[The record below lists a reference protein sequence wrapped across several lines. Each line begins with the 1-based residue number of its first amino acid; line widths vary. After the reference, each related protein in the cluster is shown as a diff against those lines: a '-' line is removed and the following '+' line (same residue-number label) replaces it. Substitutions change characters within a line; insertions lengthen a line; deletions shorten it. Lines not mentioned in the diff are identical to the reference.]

1 MENVNSDD
9 ILEAIATSTLNTG
22 YENLDQ
28 DTIDNAKKRILDM
41 IGNAIGGASMPDMV
55 EMIKMV
61 EGWGGKKEAS
71 ILGSNVKSNTHD
83 VAFVNCTMCR
93 TFDWGALAVIVDG
106 RRYPSHTSETTVLT
120 ALALAESKGVSGK
133 ELITSC
139 VIGDDLSARMN
150 AVNMHPWNANM
161 ENRLGRATQAAPMA
175 MAPTTTLGATAI
187 AGRLLGLNPAQM
199 KNAFGLVG
207 RSDNFGGGIWDGS
220 PTFKIE
226 QGTAARK
233 GIVCA
238 ELAKAGW
245 TGAIDPLFNE
255 RGGYFARQCEHPEIL
270 TTDLGK
276 KFYYEVIFKPYPGGR
291 PTHIPIDAAL
301 NLAYK
306 NDINTD
312 DIEEVILHLSVPAKY
327 GHYMRPY
334 KVGDYPT
341 GDALFSYVFSTA
353 SALYRRSATGREYT
367 EESIRDPKLQELIKK
382 VQLGDS
388 DKPEGVELEVK
399 MNNGAVYTEYV
410 PIATGELPDPLTMDI
425 LKKKFMNQV
434 EFSRVITTQDAEKL
448 TELLE
453 NLEEVEDVQDLIG
466 FAVKK

>member
-1 MENVNSDD
+1 MKNVNGNE
-9 ILEAIATSTLNTG
+9 ILETIAESTLNTR
-22 YENLDQ
+22 YEDLDPE
-28 DTIDNAKKRILDM
+28 TVDNAKKRILDM
-41 IGNAIGGASMPDMV
+41 IGNAIGGVTMPDMV
-55 EMIKMV
+55 NLIKMV
-61 EGWGGKKEAS
+61 EGWGGNKEAS
-71 ILGSNVKSNTHD
+71 ILGCNVKGPAHE

-93 TFDWGALAVIVDG
+93 TFDWGALVVIVDG
-106 RRYPSHTSETTVLT
+106 RRYPSHTSETTALT

-133 ELITSC
+133 ELITAC
-139 VIGDDLSARMN
+139 VIGDDLAARLN

-161 ENRLGRATQAAPMA
+161 ANRLGGAAAATPAP
-175 MAPTTTLGATAI
+175 MAPTTSLAATAI
-187 AGRLLGLNPAQM
+187 AGRILKLNPTQM

-207 RSDNFGGGIWDGS
+207 KSDGFGGGIWDGA

-233 GIVCA
+233 GIVTA

-245 TGAIDPLFNE
+245 TGALDPLFNE
-255 RGGYFARQCEHPEIL
+255 RGGFFSRQCEHPEIL
-270 TTDLGK
+270 TMDLGK

-301 NLAYK
+301 NLASK

-312 DIEEVILHLSVPAKY
+312 DIDEVILHLSVPAKY

-382 VQLGDS
+382 
-388 DKPEGVELEVK
+388 
-399 MNNGAVYTEYV
+399 
-410 PIATGELPDPLTMDI
+410 
-425 LKKKFMNQV
+425 
-434 EFSRVITTQDAEKL
+434 
-448 TELLE
+448 
-453 NLEEVEDVQDLIG
+453 
-466 FAVKK
+466 

>member
-1 MENVNSDD
+1 MNNINGDE
-9 ILEAIATSTLNTG
+9 ILEAIATSTLNTS
-22 YENLDQ
+22 YEDLDP
-28 DTIDNAKKRILDM
+28 DTIDNTKKRILDM
-41 IGNAIGGASMPDMV
+41 IGNAIGGANMTDMV

-61 EGWGGKKEAS
+61 EGWGGIQESS
-71 ILGSNVKSNTHD
+71 ILGTNVKGNAHD

-93 TFDWGALAVIVDG
+93 TFDWGTLVVIVDG
-106 RRYPSHTSETTVLT
+106 RRYPSHTSETTALT

-133 ELITSC
+133 ELITAC
-139 VIGDDLSARMN
+139 VIGDDLSARFN

-161 ENRLGRATQAAPMA
+161 ENRLGGATAATPA
-175 MAPTTTLGATAI
+175 PMAPTTTMGATAI
-187 AGRLLGLNPAQM
+187 AGRLLGLNPTQM

-207 RSDNFGGGIWDGS
+207 RSDGFGGGIWDGA

-233 GIVCA
+233 GIVSA

-255 RGGYFARQCEHPEIL
+255 RGGYFSRQCEHPEIL
-270 TTDLGK
+270 TMDLGK

-301 NLAYK
+301 ALAIK
-306 NDINTD
+306 NDVNTD
-312 DIEEVILHLSVPAKY
+312 DIDEVILHLSVPAKY

-388 DKPEGVELEVK
+388 NQPEGVELEVK
-399 MNNGAVYTEYV
+399 MKDGTVYTEYV
-410 PIATGELPDPLTMDI
+410 PVATGELPNPLSMDI

-434 EFSRVITTQDAEKL
+434 EFSQVISTEDAEKL
-448 TELLE
+448 IEMLDK
-453 NLEEVEDVQDLIG
+453 LEEVEDVQDVIG

>member
-1 MENVNSDD
+1 MKNVNSDD

-22 YENLDQ
+22 YEDLDQ
-28 DTIDNAKKRILDM
+28 DTIDNTKKRILDM

-55 EMIKMV
+55 GMINMV
-61 EGWGGKKEAS
+61 EDWGGKPDSS
-71 ILGSNVKSNTHD
+71 ILGTGVKGPAHN

-93 TFDWGALAVIVDG
+93 TFDWGALVVIVDD
-106 RRYPSHTSETTVLT
+106 RRYPSHTSETTALT
-120 ALALAESKGVSGK
+120 ALALAEARGVSGK

-150 AVNMHPWNANM
+150 AVNVHPWNASM
-161 ENRLGRATQAAPMA
+161 ENRQGRSATMIAAP

-187 AGRLLGLNPAQM
+187 AGRLLGLNPTQM

-238 ELAKAGW
+238 ELAAAGW
-245 TGAIDPLFNE
+245 MGAIDPLFDE

-270 TTDLGK
+270 TMDLGK
-276 KFYYEVIFKPYPGGR
+276 KFYYEVVFKPYPGGR

-312 DIEEVILHLSVPAKY
+312 DIDEVILHLSVPAQY

-353 SALYRRSATGREYT
+353 SALYRRSATGRDYT

-399 MNNGAVYTEYV
+399 MNDGTVYTEYV
-410 PIATGELPDPLTMDI
+410 QVATGELPNPLTMDI

-448 TELLE
+448 IELLE